1 MNDLGELNSSEVIQL
16 KTALLGR
23 IDLLQERIDFWV
35 TRPDESHVNSLA
47 ELNQWLDDCQSAYEK
62 IRYL

>member
-1 MNDLGELNSSEVIQL
+1 MNDLGELNSNEVIQL

-23 IDLLQERIDFWV
+23 IDLLQERIDFWGE
-35 TRPDESHVNSLA
+35 RPVESHVNSLA
-47 ELNQWLDDCQSAYEK
+47 ELNQWLADCQSAYEK